1 MKHYLEK
8 IYPDGKDKYYSLL
21 KKDLENGSMRF
32 VITANPEI
40 LMMSEK
46 DDEIAKML
54 LDERTSLV
62 PDGISVVKAAK
73 KLGLSVKER
82 ITGVE
87 IAEYLINELDKESKS
102 LYLFGAAKE
111 VIDVLAK
118 KIAAEYPN
126 IKLLGYTDGYAE
138 DKDRVFED
146 IAKLKPDVCLVAMGV
161 PLQEKLIYR
170 HLSSFDKGIFVG
182 VGGSFD
188 VLSGT
193 KKRAPKFF
201 IKCNLE
207 WLYRIAKEPSRL
219 KRFYNNNVK
228 FIFKI
233 KKEK

>member
-1 MKHYLEK
+1 LKHYLEK
-8 IYPDGKDKYYSLL
+8 IYPNGEDEYCSLL
-21 KKDLENGSMRF
+21 KNDLENERRRF

-46 DDEIAKML
+46 DDELEKML
-54 LDERTSLV
+54 LDEKTSLV

-73 KLGLSVKER
+73 KLDIPVKER

-87 IAEYLINELDKESKS
+87 IAEYLIKELNNLGKS
-102 LYLFGAAKE
+102 LYLFGATNE
-111 VIDVLAK
+111 VIETLAK
-118 KIAAEYPN
+118 KIPVEYPN
-126 IKLLGYTDGYAE
+126 IKLLGYSDGYID
-138 DKDRVFED
+138 DKDRIFED
-146 IAKLKPDVCLVAMGV
+146 IARLKPDVCLVAMGV

-228 FIFKI
+228 FVFKI

>member
-8 IYPDGKDKYYSLL
+8 IYPNEKNEYCSLL
-21 KKDLENGSMRF
+21 KNDLENERQRF

-46 DDEIAKML
+46 DDELEKML
-54 LDERTSLV
+54 LDEKTSLV

-73 KLGLSVKER
+73 KLDIPVKER

-87 IAEYLINELDKESKS
+87 IAEYLIKELNNLGKS
-102 LYLFGAAKE
+102 LYLFGATNE
-111 VIDVLAK
+111 VIGALAK
-118 KIAAEYPN
+118 KITAEYPN
-126 IKLLGYTDGYAE
+126 IKLLGCCDGYID
-138 DKDRVFED
+138 DKDRIFED
-146 IAKLKPDVCLVAMGV
+146 IARLKPDVCLVAMGV

-228 FIFKI
+228 FVFKI

>member
-1 MKHYLEK
+1 
-8 IYPDGKDKYYSLL
+8 
-21 KKDLENGSMRF
+21 
-32 VITANPEI
+32 
-40 LMMSEK
+40 MMSEK
-46 DDEIAKML
+46 DDEIEKML
-54 LDERTSLV
+54 LDEKTSLV

-73 KLGLSVKER
+73 KLDIPVKER

-87 IAEYLINELDKESKS
+87 IAEYLIKELNNPGKS
-102 LYLFGAAKE
+102 LYLFGATNE
-111 VIDVLAK
+111 VIETLAK
-118 KIAAEYPN
+118 KITVEYPN
-126 IKLLGYTDGYAE
+126 IKLLGYSDGYAE

-146 IAKLKPDVCLVAMGV
+146 IARLKPDVCLVAMGV

-228 FIFKI
+228 FVLKI